1 MNKQMTLPPTKPTTA
16 EMNSQSNRAE
26 RTERAELP
34 LDLGLL
40 ESEIGY
46 TFSDISRLRTA
57 TTHSSYSNEQR
68 ARGVT
73 AECNE
78 RMEFLGDSV
87 LSLIVS
93 DYLFENFPSMPE
105 GDLSPIR
112 STVVCEETLAGFAK
126 SISLGS
132 YLLLG
137 HGESITDGRSRPSIL
152 SDAFESLLAAISRRR
167 VYAARDFL
175 LPKLIPQIDRRAETG
190 RFRDYKT
197 QLQQLIQQGGSGD
210 ILEYVTVG
218 ESGPM
223 HLRVFE
229 VEAWLNSN
237 VIGHGRAR
245 SKRAAEQLAAK
256 EALELFGEK

>member
-1 MNKQMTLPPTKPTTA
+1 
-16 EMNSQSNRAE
+16 MNSRPKKANRKERAESSDHAE
-26 RTERAELP
+26 RTELP
-34 LDLGLL
+34 LELNLL
-40 ESEIGY
+40 EAEIGY

-57 TTHSSYSNEQR
+57 TTHSSYANEQR
-68 ARGVT
+68 ARGITV
-73 AECNE
+73 ESNE

-93 DYLFENFPSMPE
+93 DYLFENYPTMPE

-112 STVVCEETLAGFAK
+112 STVVCEETLAKFAK

-137 HGESITDGRSRPSIL
+137 HGESITDGRRRPSIL
-152 SDAFESLLAAISRRR
+152 SDAFESLLAAI
-167 VYAARDFL
+167 YLDGGYDAARDFL
-175 LPKLIPQIDRRAETG
+175 LPKLTPQIEKRAETG

-223 HLRVFE
+223 HMRVFE
-229 VEAWLNSN
+229 VEARLNSN
-237 VIGHGRAR
+237 IIGRGVAR
-245 SKRAAEQLAAK
+245 SKRSAEQLAAK
-256 EALELFGEK
+256 EALELFGEE

>member
-1 MNKQMTLPPTKPTTA
+1 MTLPPMKPTTA
-16 EMNSQSNRAE
+16 EMNSQYNRAERAE

-34 LDLGLL
+34 LDLSLL

-93 DYLFENFPSMPE
+93 DYLFENYPSMPE

-126 SISLGS
+126 SISLGN

-152 SDAFESLLAAISRRR
+152 SDAFESLLAAI
-167 VYAARDFL
+167 YLDGGYDAARDFL